1 MAQNK
6 VIAGDY
12 IGAPV
17 TETLGTVTVG
27 NITFS
32 KHTAASYEVVTEE
45 QRKSAVSGVVRGLV
59 GRAVLGPVGLLA
71 GLSAK
76 NVGTYT
82 IAVNWKSGKKSLIEV
97 NDKIYKL
104 ILKEMF

>member
-12 IGAPV
+12 IGASV

-32 KHTAASYEVVTEE
+32 KHTAVSYEVVTEE

-97 NDKIYKL
+97 NDKIYKI

>member
-12 IGAPV
+12 IGAAV
-17 TETLGTVTVG
+17 SETLGTVTVG

-32 KHTAASYEVVTEE
+32 KHTAATYEVITEE
-45 QRKSAVSGVVRGLV
+45 HRKSAVSGVVRGLV
-59 GRAVLGPVGLLA
+59 GKAVLGPVGLLA

-82 IAVNWKSGKKSLIEV
+82 VAVNWKSGKKSLIEV

>member
-12 IGAPV
+12 IGAAV
-17 TETLGTVTVG
+17 SETLGTVTVG

-32 KHTAASYEVVTEE
+32 KHTVSSYEVVTEE
-45 QRKSAVSGVVRGLV
+45 HRKSAVSGVVRGLV
-59 GRAVLGPVGLLA
+59 GKAVLGPVGLLA
-71 GLSAK
+71 GLSAR

-82 IAVNWKSGKKSLIEV
+82 VAVNWKSGKKSLIEV

>member
-12 IGAPV
+12 IGAAV
-17 TETLGTVTVG
+17 SETLGTVTVG

-32 KHTAASYEVVTEE
+32 KHTVSSYEVITEE
-45 QRKSAVSGVVRGLV
+45 HRKSAVSGVVRGLV
-59 GRAVLGPVGLLA
+59 GKAVLGPVGLLA

-82 IAVNWKSGKKSLIEV
+82 VAVNWKSGKKSLIEV

>member
-12 IGAPV
+12 IGAAV
-17 TETLGTVTVG
+17 SETLGTVTVG

-32 KHTAASYEVVTEE
+32 KHTAASYEVITEE
-45 QRKSAVSGVVRGLV
+45 HRKSAVSGVARGLV
-59 GRAVLGPVGLLA
+59 GKAVLGSVGLLA

-82 IAVNWKSGKKSLIEV
+82 VAVNWKSGKKSLIEV

>member
-12 IGAPV
+12 IGASI

-27 NITFS
+27 NVTFS
-32 KHTAASYEVVTEE
+32 KHTAASYEVVIEE
-45 QRKSAVSGVVRGLV
+45 QRKSAVSGIVRGLV

-82 IAVNWKSGKKSLIEV
+82 IAVNWKSGKKSLLEV
-97 NDKIYKL
+97 DDKIYKI

>member
-12 IGAPV
+12 IGAAV
-17 TETLGTVTVG
+17 SETLGTVTVG
-27 NITFS
+27 NIAFS
-32 KHTAASYEVVTEE
+32 KRTAESYELVTEDH
-45 QRKSAVSGVVRGLV
+45 RKSAVSGIVRGLV
-59 GRAVLGPVGLLA
+59 GRVVLGPVGLLA

-82 IAVNWKSGKKSLIEV
+82 ISVKWKSGKKSLIEV
-97 NDKIYKL
+97 DDKIYKI

>member
-12 IGAPV
+12 IGAAV
-17 TETLGTVTVG
+17 SETLGTVTVG

-32 KHTAASYEVVTEE
+32 KHTVSSYEVITEE
-45 QRKSAVSGVVRGLV
+45 HRKSAVSGVVRGLV
-59 GRAVLGPVGLLA
+59 GKAVLGPVGLLA
-71 GLSAK
+71 GLSAR

-82 IAVNWKSGKKSLIEV
+82 VAVNWKSGKKSLIEV

>member
-12 IGAPV
+12 IGAAV
-17 TETLGTVTVG
+17 SETLGTVTVG

-32 KHTAASYEVVTEE
+32 KHTVSSYEVITEE
-45 QRKSAVSGVVRGLV
+45 HRKSAVSGVVRGLV
-59 GRAVLGPVGLLA
+59 GKAVLGPVGLLA
-71 GLSAK
+71 GLSAR